1 MTGTITAEQVEA
13 TVLAGLAELG
23 APREALT
30 RDTSLDALDL
40 DSLDIVELAQ
50 IVEDAHGVA
59 LRHGD
64 VERVLTV
71 GDAIDLFVARRP

>member
-13 TVLAGLAELG
+13 TVLAGLAQLG
-23 APREALT
+23 APPEALT
-30 RDTSLDALDL
+30 PDTSLDALDL

-71 GDAIDLFVARRP
+71 GDTIDLFVARLP